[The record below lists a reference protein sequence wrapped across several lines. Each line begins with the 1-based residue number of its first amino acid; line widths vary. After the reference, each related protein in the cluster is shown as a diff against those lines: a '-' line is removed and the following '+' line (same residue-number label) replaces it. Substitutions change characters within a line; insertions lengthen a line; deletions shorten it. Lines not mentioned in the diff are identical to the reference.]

1 MNMDKTRSIEQS
13 IVAGCLQSVTVADSG
28 EVTGVFFFAPDFPAF
43 EGHFPGQPVL
53 PAIVQLAAVRLL
65 AARHLGAPLVPNSLD
80 RAKFKAMIGPE
91 EPVTITIRLDQSDND
106 VTISFTIRTAKG
118 KASTGEIA
126 CRIINS

>member
-1 MNMDKTRSIEQS
+1 MDKTRSIEQS
-13 IVAGCLQSVTVADSG
+13 IAAESLQSVTVTDSG
-28 EVTGVFFFAPDFPAF
+28 DITGVFFFAPDFPAF

-53 PAIVQLAAVRLL
+53 PAVVQLAAVRLL
-65 AARHLGAPLVPNSLD
+65 AARHLGTALIPTSLD

-106 VTISFTIRTAKG
+106 VTISFTILTAKG
-118 KASTGEIA
+118 KAATGEIT